1 MTTRIESRQNPRIKE
16 LQKLTKRR
24 RRDERGVTVVEGI
37 REVSRALASNVI
49 PIEAY
54 LCPELVDL
62 WPDQDLK
69 AQVVQR
75 LESLDAERHCHLF
88 QIPPD
93 LYEKITY
100 RGESGGITLV
110 VPYQSWTLEEL
121 PKTKQPFLLVVENLE
136 KPGNLGAILRTVDAA
151 SVDGVIVAY
160 SPEHSATDI
169 YNPNAIRASL
179 GTIFGIPITQAST
192 AEVIK
197 WLKSNKIQIV
207 TTSPDSEMIYSNAD
221 LTGPVAVVMG
231 SEAHG
236 ISDSWFH
243 AADVAVTIPMH
254 GIGDSLNLST
264 STAIMLYEVV
274 RQRALG
280 APK

>member
-37 REVSRALASNVI
+37 REVSRALASNII

-54 LCPELVDL
+54 ICPELVER
-62 WPDQDLK
+62 WPDQGLQ
-69 AQVVQR
+69 AEVVQR
-75 LESLDAERHCHLF
+75 LELLDAERQCHLF
-88 QIPPD
+88 QIPAD
-93 LYEKITY
+93 LHDKITY

-121 PKTKQPFLLVVENLE
+121 PKTEQPFLLIVENVE

-151 SVDGVIVAY
+151 NVDGVIVAH
-160 SPEHSATDI
+160 SPEHAATDI

-179 GTIFGIPITQAST
+179 GTIFGIPITQSST
-192 AEVIK
+192 ADAIA
-197 WLKSNKIQIV
+197 WLKSNNIQIV
-207 TTSPDSEMIYSNAD
+207 TTSPDSQIVYANAD
-221 LTGPVAVVMG
+221 LTGPVAIVMG
-231 SEAHG
+231 SEADG
-236 ISDSWFH
+236 VSDSWFD
-243 AADVAVTIPMH
+243 AADVEVTIPMH

-274 RQRALG
+274 RQRSA
-280 APK
+280 